1 MRANLTLRRL
11 SLPVVTALLL
21 AGAPIGAAW
30 GQQVVIQGSMSNFD
44 VLQNSVQT
52 ADNFELDFFGPI
64 TPSDF
69 YGYYPGWGIAPRFA
83 SINSMTGIT
92 GTEVMWLDRTNPVP
106 FGELR
111 HFGVNTNPALPP
123 MQVKASWTKV
133 IKLGQI
139 PVPFQW
145 WWIPTPG
152 EVVDVLTLSPTYPNP
167 VTIKRD
173 YAYSPMVLP
182 LEELQYNTTPVTW
195 IPYDVLTLLPGA
207 INTDLTIPMLPGA
220 NAYLVRYS
228 VTDPLIRAT
237 PVTRFVT
244 QVTAGPASTQLGPIY
259 VNYDVVQPYP
269 GLHYDNLELDL
280 FGNWAMPSQILQ
292 WYGAAGGGVG
302 VQPWGVPPL
311 IRSFP
316 PGMFPALPD
325 RGGVEVTWVDRFNP
339 YLYNQMYHFGLV
351 MDPAIMG
358 LPLLQQWTWAQAC
371 WTNVEKYP
379 VPVPWQFWQSGPGR
393 TVRDI
398 IQYGGDEVGP
408 AEITRQYAS
417 IPYTIP
423 LEDLTWGNVSTLTW
437 QPVPGDPIVMGPG
450 QISQIDVP
458 VQVIDRA
465 ALVRYEVRAVGTTET
480 RARVINEA
488 LIDATAA
495 VQDGQERGSL
505 FLAPPRPNPSTG
517 SVEISFRLPE
527 AGPVR
532 LIVADVA
539 GRQVAVLHDGP
550 MGAGSHTF
558 RWDGRSVGGKQA
570 LSGVYFYSLTAGSRT
585 LTQRVVLER

>member
-1 MRANLTLRRL
+1 MRVNPILRRL
-11 SLPVVTALLL
+11 PLSVLAAMLL
-21 AGAPIGAAW
+21 AGALIGAAW
-30 GQQVVIQGSMSNFD
+30 GQQVVIQGSLSNFD
-44 VLQNSVQT
+44 ALQNSVQT

-64 TPSDF
+64 TPGDF
-69 YGYYPGWGIAPRFA
+69 YGYYHGWGIAPRFA
-83 SINSMTGIT
+83 TINSLNGFH
-92 GTEVMWLDRTNPVP
+92 GTEVMWLDRANPVP
-106 FGELR
+106 FGEWR

-145 WWIPTPG
+145 WWISTPG
-152 EVVDVLTLSPTYPNP
+152 QIVDVLTLSPTYPNP
-167 VTIKRD
+167 VLIKRD
-173 YAYSPMVLP
+173 YALSPLVLP
-182 LEELQYNTTPVTW
+182 LEELQYDTTPVLW
-195 IPYDVLTLLPGA
+195 IPYDQLVLEPGD
-207 INTDLTIPMLPGA
+207 INTNLAIPMQPGPG
-220 NAYLVRYS
+220 AYLVRYS

-244 QVTAGPASTQLGPIY
+244 QVTASLGSAQLGPIY

-269 GLHYDNLELDL
+269 GLQYDNIELDL
-280 FGNWAMPSQILQ
+280 FGNWALPSQILQ
-292 WYGAAGGGVG
+292 WYGAAGGGAG
-302 VQPWGVPPL
+302 IQPWGVPPL
-311 IRSFP
+311 IRAFP
-316 PGMFPALPD
+316 PGMFPALPG

-358 LPLLQQWTWAQAC
+358 QPLLQQWTWAQAC

-379 VPVPWQFWQSGPGR
+379 VPVPWQFWQSGLGR

-408 AEITRQYAS
+408 VEVSREYTS

-423 LEDLTWGNVSTLTW
+423 LEDLTWGKVSTLTW
-437 QPVPGDPIVMGPG
+437 QPVPGDPIMMSPG
-450 QISQIDVP
+450 QIAQIDVP
-458 VQVIDRA
+458 VKGTDRA
-465 ALVRYEVRAVGTTET
+465 ALVRYEVRAGGTTAAQT
-480 RARVINEA
+480 RVINEA
-488 LIDATAA
+488 LIDASAA
-495 VQDGQERGSL
+495 VRNGQERGSL

-527 AGPVR
+527 TGPVR
-532 LIVADVA
+532 LIVTDVA
-539 GRQVAVLHDGP
+539 GRQVAVLHDGL
-550 MGAGSHTF
+550 MGAGNHTL
-558 RWDGRSVGGKQA
+558 RWDGRTGGGKQA